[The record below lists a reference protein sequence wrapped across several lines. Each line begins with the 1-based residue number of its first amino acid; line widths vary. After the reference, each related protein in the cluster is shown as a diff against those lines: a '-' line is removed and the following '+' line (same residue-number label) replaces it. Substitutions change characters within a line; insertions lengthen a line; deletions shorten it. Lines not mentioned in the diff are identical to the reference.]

1 MSKKLFVGG
10 IAWATTEDSLRDA
23 FSQVGEVVSAN
34 IIKDRMT
41 GKSRGFG
48 FVEMDDSSSENAIS
62 ALDGH
67 EVEGRALKVNKSKGK
82 S

>member
-48 FVEMDDSSSENAIS
+48 FVEMEDSSSENANS